1 VTDAGQIL
9 GRGIAFPP
17 RVGTDGRVPFSE
29 GEPNIREGIEIVL
42 RTNQR
47 ERLRLPEFGAGLER
61 FLFEPNTTATRR
73 QIEDRIAKSLQSWEP
88 RIVVQSIAVDE
99 DPDDPQAAI
108 ATIDYRLIAT
118 QSSERVSVSV
128 ALAG

>member
-1 VTDAGQIL
+1 
-9 GRGIAFPP
+9 
-17 RVGTDGRVPFSE
+17 
-29 GEPNIREGIEIVL
+29 VL

-47 ERLRLPEFGAGLER
+47 ERLRLLDFGAGLER

-73 QIEDRIAKSLQSWEP
+73 QIEDRVSKSLKTWEP
-88 RIVVQSIAVDE
+88 RITVQSIAVDE

-108 ATIDYRLIAT
+108 ATINYRLIAT
-118 QSSERVSVSV
+118 QSSERVRVAV